1 MNSINIMVYRGKCL
15 KKDNYEFSGQWVEG
29 DLIWSG
35 GKPYIHPR
43 GNRVRVENDLGKLI
57 VMHEVEPDSI
67 ILQHRT
73 SANTVGENLEELRKL
88 VLKGSNVKL
97 VLKEG
102 SDVNEDN
109 E

>member
-1 MNSINIMVYRGKCL
+1 
-15 KKDNYEFSGQWVEG
+15 
-29 DLIWSG
+29 
-35 GKPYIHPR
+35 
-43 GNRVRVENDLGKLI
+43 
-57 VMHEVEPDSI
+57 MHEVEPDSI
-67 ILQHRT
+67 IVQHRN